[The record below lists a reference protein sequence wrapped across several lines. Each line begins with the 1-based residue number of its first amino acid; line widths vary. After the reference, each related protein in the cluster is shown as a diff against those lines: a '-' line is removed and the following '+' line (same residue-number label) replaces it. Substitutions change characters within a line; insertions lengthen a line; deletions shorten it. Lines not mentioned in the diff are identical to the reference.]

1 MTSYKEMLDLN
12 FIIPKAA
19 PGLDLFNNRQ
29 FDEQKFMLSSS
40 QGILKG
46 EVSLYH

>member
-1 MTSYKEMLDLN
+1 MDKTRLR
-12 FIIPKAA
+12 
-19 PGLDLFNNRQ
+19 NRMI
-29 FDEQKFMLSSS
+29 DINAKIYGYMYNMYRSTHMD